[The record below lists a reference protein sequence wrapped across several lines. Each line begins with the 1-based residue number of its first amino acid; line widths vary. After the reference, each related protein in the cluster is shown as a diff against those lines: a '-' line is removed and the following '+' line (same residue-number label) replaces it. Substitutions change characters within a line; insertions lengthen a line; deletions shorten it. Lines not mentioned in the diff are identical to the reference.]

1 LRGENKAAKL
11 RNPQILNLQSRRKKA
26 SSGTQTH
33 PPTVS
38 KSQREEG
45 TGGDANKTK
54 PHYTPTTT
62 TTTTCSQIF
71 AATFLMQKQANKQ
84 NWIIF
89 IKHLILYTL
98 YNFRSRLRFSS
109 WEYPRAHGSHDCLTP
124 ASDWT
129 CALKSSPVSSQGGQG
144 GGGGAAS
151 TAATGKVEFPAAT
164 TEHVR

>member
-62 TTTTCSQIF
+62 TTTTTCSQIF

-89 IKHLILYTL
+89 IKHLIYIHYITFVAGFVFLL
-98 YNFRSRLRFSS
+98 GNIQELMG
-109 WEYPRAHGSHDCLTP
+109 PMIA
-124 ASDWT
+124 
-129 CALKSSPVSSQGGQG
+129 
-144 GGGGAAS
+144 
-151 TAATGKVEFPAAT
+151 
-164 TEHVR
+164 